1 MFNNLTIRIK
11 LILSFSVIIGLIVLL
26 AVYSIYSTN
35 KSSDGFTEY
44 RGIAKSSVLASRVQ
58 ANMLMMRLSVLDY
71 INNQSSS
78 DLEKFNDYFD
88 NSKTFINEAKADIKD
103 TKNNLLLKNMQ
114 SSLDMYK
121 ESFLQVVELMK
132 KRNDILTNNLNINGK
147 KVENDLSSI
156 ILKNQ
161 EKNRIDISFE
171 YSKLQ
176 KDFLLCR
183 LYAMKFL
190 ESNSKND
197 YDKIISEFANF
208 NEKIKQFRNN
218 FDSSEIKDIAELT
231 KVYSNGVNEIYETI
245 NQRNKI
251 LDEKIYII
259 GPAIAETAEDI
270 KLSLKERQDAI
281 GPEVAE
287 LNDDI
292 KFLITIVSLVI
303 LVFGIF
309 IAIALPRNIANLLN
323 LFKDGLFSFF
333 AYLNRESTTVHLIN
347 LHSKD
352 EFGIMAKIVNEN
364 IERTQKS
371 IDEDRKLIDEAIA
384 VLGEFEQGDLCQ
396 RLNISVDNP
405 ALMELKTVLNKMANN
420 LENNIDNVLKI
431 LEQYSNYNYLNKI
444 DKKNLKQQLLKLAN
458 GVNTLGDSITGMLV
472 ENKSNGL
479 TLENS
484 SNILLSN
491 VDKLNQSSNEA
502 AASLEETAAA
512 LEEITS
518 NIRNTTEN
526 IAQMS
531 KLSNEVTASA
541 SEGER
546 LANQTTI
553 SMDEINNQVNL
564 INESI
569 TVIDQI
575 AFQTNILSL
584 NAAVEAATAG
594 EAGKGFAVVA
604 AEVRNLASRSADAA
618 KEIKSIV
625 EAATVKANQGKDIA
639 SNMIIGY
646 KQLNQNI
653 SQTINLIQDI
663 EMSSKEQLSGIE
675 QINDAVNQLDQQ
687 TQQNAAVASQ
697 TQDIAEITDEIAKL
711 IVTNADEKEF
721 LGKKEVKSK
730 QLNTKNNTSID
741 IKTTQTVNKKKV
753 LSKEKKNISSK
764 SDEEEWE
771 NF

>member
-26 AVYSIYSTN
+26 AVYSIYATN

-58 ANMLMMRLSVLDY
+58 ANMLMMRLSVLNY
-71 INNQSSS
+71 INNQSSA
-78 DLEKFNDYFD
+78 DLEKFSDYLD
-88 NSKTFINEAKADIKD
+88 NSKSFINEAKSDIKD
-103 TKNNLLLKNMQ
+103 TNNNLLLKNMD
-114 SSLDMYK
+114 SSLDTYK

-132 KRNDILTNNLNINGK
+132 KRDNILTNNLNVNGK
-147 KVENDLSSI
+147 KVENALTSI

-161 EKNRIDISFE
+161 EKNRIDLSFE
-171 YSKLQ
+171 YSKIL

-183 LYAMKFL
+183 LYTMKFL

-197 YDKIISEFANF
+197 YERILSEFVNF
-208 NEKIKQFRNN
+208 EDKVKQFRNN
-218 FDSSEIKDIAELT
+218 FDSVEIKEIIELT
-231 KVYSNGVNEIYETI
+231 KIYSNGVNEIYETI

-270 KLSLKERQDAI
+270 KLSLKKRQDEI
-281 GPEVAE
+281 GPEVAK
-287 LNDDI
+287 LNDET
-292 KFLITIVSLVI
+292 KFLITIVSIVI

-333 AYLNRESTTVHLIN
+333 AYLNRESPTVQLIN
-347 LHSKD
+347 INSTD

-364 IERTQKS
+364 IEKTQKS

-420 LENNIDNVLKI
+420 LENNIENVLKI

-518 NIRNTTEN
+518 NIRSTTEN
-526 IAQMS
+526 IAQMA
-531 KLSNEVTASA
+531 KLSNDVTASA

-546 LANQTTI
+546 LANQTTV

-564 INESI
+564 INEAI

-604 AEVRNLASRSADAA
+604 AEVRNLASRSAEAA
-618 KEIKSIV
+618 REIKSIV
-625 EAATVKANQGKDIA
+625 ETATIKANQGKDIA

-663 EMSSKEQLSGIE
+663 EMSSKEQLTGIE

-687 TQQNAAVASQ
+687 TQQNAAVATQ

-721 LGKKEVKSK
+721 AGKKEVKAK
-730 QLNTKNNTSID
+730 DMNTKNNT
-741 IKTTQTVNKKKV
+741 KTTQLTHKNNSNRKK
-753 LSKEKKNISSK
+753 SISSK
-764 SDEEEWE
+764 LDEEDWE